1 MSEILG
7 ISHDNSKMR
16 EKENLSQEKKKW
28 VNEKLKKWKNT
39 HANWLLNFMKKYKI
53 HKRIKLHI

>member
-39 HANWLLNFMKKYKI
+39 HANWLLNFMKKI
-53 HKRIKLHI
+53 